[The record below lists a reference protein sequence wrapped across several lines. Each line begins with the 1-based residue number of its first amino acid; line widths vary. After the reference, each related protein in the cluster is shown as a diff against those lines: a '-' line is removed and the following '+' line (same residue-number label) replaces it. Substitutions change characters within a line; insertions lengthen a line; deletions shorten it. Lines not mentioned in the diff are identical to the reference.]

1 MTGRP
6 APSAVTIRAVTIR
19 AATIGALTLAAR
31 AAWAQAPDEA
41 PAPPAHDFLPILLFW
56 MGAVVVM
63 ALVGRVVFREHLNER
78 RTIRRLVHELGPFF
92 PEFDTDALHTW
103 IHRCAPHVF
112 RGWRQRD
119 LSSLTDFATPAF
131 FVTQNAAFE
140 AAERAGHQRDARLE
154 KVLKIHPL
162 GLHMIGE
169 GPPPADVELVLRLE
183 LKAVDCVREPDGAVV
198 GGAVTPRQVQQ
209 IWTLRHDGRRWRLH
223 HIEAAQD
230 DVTDLA
236 SRPQAP
242 PVAFWKRPPEDPP
255 PQETL

>member
-1 MTGRP
+1 MIAR
-6 APSAVTIRAVTIR
+6 R
-19 AATIGALTLAAR
+19 AAVAGVLLVLSPAT
-31 AAWAQAPDEA
+31 AWAQADA
-41 PAPPAHDFLPILLFW
+41 PAPPPRDFVPILLFW
-56 MGAVVVM
+56 IGAVVVM

-103 IHRCAPHVF
+103 VHRCAPHVF
-112 RGWRQRD
+112 RGWRVRD
-119 LSSLTDFATPAF
+119 LSSLADFATADF
-131 FVTQNAAFE
+131 FAAQTAAFE
-140 AAERAGHQRDARLE
+140 AAARAGQQHDARLE

-162 GLHMIGE
+162 GLHMIGD

-183 LKAVDCVREPDGAVV
+183 LKAVDCVRDPDGAVV
-198 GGAVTPRQVQQ
+198 EGSAAVRQVQQ

-223 HIEAAQD
+223 HIEAAHD

-242 PVAFWKRPPEDPP
+242 PVAYWKRPADEPP
-255 PQETL
+255 PQETPS

>member
-1 MTGRP
+1 M
-6 APSAVTIRAVTIR
+6 RARR
-19 AATIGALTLAAR
+19 AASAAVIGALTLAVR
-31 AAWAQAPDEA
+31 AAWAQAPEDP
-41 PAPPAHDFLPILLFW
+41 PAPPPQDFLPILLFW
-56 MGAVVVM
+56 VGAVVVM
-63 ALVGRVVFREHLNER
+63 ALVGRVVFREQLNER
-78 RTIRRLVHELGPFF
+78 RTIRRLVNELGPFF

-112 RGWRQRD
+112 LGWRQRD
-119 LSSLTDFATPAF
+119 LSSLADFATPHF
-131 FVTQNAAFE
+131 FATQAAAFE
-140 AAERAGHQRDARLE
+140 AARSAGHARDARLE

-162 GLHMIGE
+162 GLHMIGD

-183 LKAVDCVREPDGAVV
+183 LKAVDCVRSPTGAVIT
-198 GGAVTPRQVQQ
+198 GSATTRQVQQ

-223 HIEAAQD
+223 HIEAAEG

-242 PVAFWKRPPEDPP
+242 PVAFWKRPPDEPP